1 MIEKVEEE
9 KVINF
14 FYEHPIHDFTSK
26 QIAEYLRMN
35 QDILEEILEKMFL
48 NNDLEETTRYKASKK
63 LLKKIYTDVLMN
75 IPNKIKSEEF
85 VGNDYTKKL
94 DCGCTI
100 FGDDAGWHYSGFC
113 KEHQKMIDEARKE
126 DEESE

>member
-1 MIEKVEEE
+1 MIKKSDEEA
-9 KVINF
+9 VRTF
-14 FYEHPIHDFTSK
+14 FYEHPIHDFIPK

-35 QDILEEILEKMFL
+35 QDVLEEILEKMFL
-48 NNDLEETTRYKASKK
+48 NNDLMETTQYRASKK
-63 LLKKIYTDVLMN
+63 LLKKIYTKVLMD

-100 FGDDAGWHYSGFC
+100 FGDGAGWHHSGFC
-113 KEHQKMIDEARKE
+113 EEHQKMIDEGRKE
-126 DEESE
+126 DEEK